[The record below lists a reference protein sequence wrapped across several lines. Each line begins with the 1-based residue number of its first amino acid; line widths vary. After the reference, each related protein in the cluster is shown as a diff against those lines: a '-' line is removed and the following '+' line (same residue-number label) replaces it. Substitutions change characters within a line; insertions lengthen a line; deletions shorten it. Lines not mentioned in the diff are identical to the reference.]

1 MTNLYAICY
10 LFFLCHFFF
19 FHKLICNLKWNIWK
33 FPFTSWLFMHSLG
46 IITSEVK
53 CFILNNLFFN
63 FSSVQ
68 SLSCVRLFVT
78 SWITACQAPLSI
90 TSSQSLLKLMS
101 VESVMPSIHLILCC
115 PLLLLPPIPL
125 SIRVF
130 SNKPTLCISLL
141 KEKSWVVLFPWEKV
155 QTWQPKPFPQFH

>member
-1 MTNLYAICY
+1 MLFAIFFSFVIFSTSTNWFATLSGIYGN
-10 LFFLCHFFF
+10 
-19 FHKLICNLKWNIWK
+19 FHLPHDFSC
-33 FPFTSWLFMHSLG
+33 LG

-53 CFILNNLFFN
+53 CFILNNLFFS

-78 SWITACQAPLSI
+78 PWITACQVPLSI

-101 VESVMPSIHLILCC
+101 IESVMPSIHLILCC